1 MSNFRWTRLE
11 LARASRGAVYATFTA
26 SASLA
31 AKLTRLSVAVVF
43 AILMQWASSAVAQLP
58 TGNWQ
63 YHWGDEFQGPTLDT
77 TKWSYN
83 YPWGTTHN
91 HLAVMSPNNVLFG
104 DGTLTLRAQRNG
116 STNNF
121 TSGAISSGYTRFTT
135 DGGYIEA
142 RIRLPSTPG
151 SWPAF
156 WGLYDGWPP
165 EADIME
171 YPIDTAA
178 GVGYAR
184 DQYHTAWHY
193 STSTGNA
200 AGAGQVNPAGV
211 GNLDGAYHTFGMR
224 WTSDQSA
231 AFFFNGQQVSQINN
245 PTAVAQMQRM
255 YLILNYAVGGWPG
268 TPNLSEWGANQFDD
282 MKVDWVRVW
291 KLDADW
297 STTWNYSGAAS
308 TVQWDT
314 AGNWSSGSPNLG
326 GVTASFGT
334 RANAPVQNVDWSGRR
349 TLTTMNLDG
358 TTVYQFGGANDR
370 MVFAWGSN
378 GTTGSSINIAATSTQ
393 SHQIRSELEFIGGLS
408 INNNSSQAFRLS
420 GTLMGQGGIDINGE
434 GAVVFEANNGIY
446 GGSTIIDSGTPG
458 SGVAIVRS
466 QNPFGTDQVIIGEGG
481 NATTGRL
488 ELENDSLVSSLISLN
503 GRNNETIG
511 IQNNSGN
518 NTISGTVRTGVGGA
532 RYRISSESGRMIL
545 SGSESG
551 GIALTS
557 IASGSRTF
565 TLQGSGEGVVSGS
578 ITNGAGTIGITKEGI
593 GEWSLEGQNTYTGAT
608 SITSGTLRVNGTG
621 AINSSSGI
629 AINGVSAKYLHT
641 SSMASTR
648 NINLTLGALDGTGT
662 LGAVTVADQSSN
674 IIANGN
680 GSTAVLSMASLA
692 FNGDAT
698 VNLSLGTNHGLE
710 ITGPLSTTAANG
722 AVTINASK
730 TGWTL
735 GNNNL
740 IRFGSYAGNANH
752 FTLGTV
758 TGLGARQSGAL
769 AVVPNNIALLVS
781 GDLPVWTGLNSSIW
795 TTAATGDHSGPSN
808 WATSNAKTAT
818 NFWAADTPEFN
829 DSYELGNAAASVTNR
844 LVDIQGS
851 NVAPVTVVFNNSAGD
866 YRLASSTGHG
876 ITGTTG
882 LVKSGTSSLI
892 ITNANTFTGDTVI
905 NGGALQL
912 GDGTTNGSLASNV
925 INNSSLAFNVGAT
938 QSFGSVISGTGTMTK
953 AGAGTLILTG
963 NNTYT
968 GNTTISSGTLQ
979 IGDGT
984 TNGSLAS
991 GVTNNGA
998 LAFHLASAQTFGN
1011 TISGTGEVT
1020 KAGSGTLT
1028 LNSNHS
1034 YQGGTTIQS
1043 GALTISGAGTLGTGS
1058 IRIASGATLNI
1069 NRAYATSVAVSGGG
1083 NIIATGTHTVT
1094 GDFSGFSGSYTHN
1107 SATASTAFNNETS
1120 TSENAAYNVA
1130 IAGLSSSQGLIAG
1143 GNGNYTLKMGSLS
1156 GVANSLVRGG
1166 LTATGITTLEIGNLN
1181 TNTTFSGSIN
1191 NGTTKIISLTKV
1203 GSGTLTL
1210 SGVNA
1215 YTGGTNI
1222 NAGTLAI
1229 NGSLSS
1235 ANAVQVASGATLNV
1249 GASGTV
1255 AGSVNANGKLS
1266 GTGALTGAVTV
1277 RGIHAIGN
1285 SPGVQSFNNITY
1297 DGSVFEWELI
1307 RNTTANRGSSF
1318 DAVDST
1324 GTAPRLLSFTN
1335 SPTSDLVFDFAGST
1349 VDWNDPFWNTNRSW
1363 TVFENFN
1370 TVTGSPF
1377 SVRNI
1382 SADSNNLAFGQGY
1395 TNGGSFF
1402 WSVNGGNVLLNYS
1415 AVAVPEPSALALV
1428 GLIGLCAILHQRWRA
1443 KKEFCDS

>member
-1 MSNFRWTRLE
+1 
-11 LARASRGAVYATFTA
+11 
-26 SASLA
+26 
-31 AKLTRLSVAVVF
+31 
-43 AILMQWASSAVAQLP
+43 MQWASSAIAQLP
-58 TGNWQ
+58 TGTWQ

-193 STSTGNA
+193 STGSGNA

-268 TPNLSEWGANQFDD
+268 TPNLSEWGANHFDD

-291 KLDADW
+291 KADADR
-297 STTWNYSGAAS
+297 STTWNYSGTAS

-314 AGNWSSGSPNLG
+314 PGNWSSGAPNLG

-349 TLTTMNLDG
+349 TMTTMNLDG
-358 TTVYQFGGANDR
+358 TTVYQFGGATDR
-370 MVFAWGSN
+370 LVMAWGNN
-378 GTTGSSINIAATSTQ
+378 GTTASSINIAATSTQ
-393 SHQIRSELEFIGGLS
+393 SHQIRSELEFVGGLS
-408 INNNSSQAFRLS
+408 INNNSNQAFRLS
-420 GTLMGQGGIDINGE
+420 GTIMGQGGLEINGD

-458 SGVAIVRS
+458 SGIAIVRS
-466 QNPFGTDQVIIGEGG
+466 QNPFGSDQVIIGEGG

-488 ELENDSLVSSLISLN
+488 ELENNSLVSNLISLN
-503 GRNNETIG
+503 GRNNDTIG

-518 NTISGTVRTGVGGA
+518 NTISGTVQTGLGGT
-532 RYRISSESGRMIL
+532 RYRISSDSGRLTL
-545 SGSESG
+545 SGSESAG
-551 GIALTS
+551 VALTS
-557 IASGSRTF
+557 IASGTRNF
-565 TLQGSGEGVVSGS
+565 TLQGNGEGVVSGN
-578 ITNGAGTIGITKEGI
+578 ITNGSGTVGIIKEGSSD
-593 GEWSLEGQNTYTGAT
+593 WSLEGQNTYTGAT
-608 SITSGTLRVNGTG
+608 NITSGTLRVSGAG
-621 AINSSSGI
+621 AINSTSGI
-629 AINGVSAKYLHT
+629 TINGSNAKYLHT
-641 SSMASTR
+641 SSVASTR
-648 NINLTLGALDGTGT
+648 NINLTLGTVDGVGA
-662 LGAVTVADQSSN
+662 LGAVTVADQRSN

-680 GSTAVLSMASLA
+680 GGTGALSMGSLA
-692 FNGDAT
+692 FSGDAT
-698 VNLSLGTNHGLE
+698 VNLSLGSSHALE
-710 ITGPLSTTAANG
+710 IVGALSTTVANG
-722 AVTINASK
+722 TVTINAAK
-730 TGWTL
+730 TGWSL

-740 IRFGSYAGNANH
+740 IRFGSYAGSANH

-758 TGLGARQSGAL
+758 TGLGSRQSGAL
-769 AVVPNNIALLVS
+769 AVVPDNLALVVS
-781 GDLPVWTGLNSSIW
+781 GDLPVWTGLSSSTW
-795 TTAATGDHSGPSN
+795 TTATTGDHAGPSN

-818 NFWAADTPEFN
+818 NFWAADTPQFN
-829 DSYELGNAAASVTNR
+829 DTYDLGSGVVSITNR

-851 NVAPVTVVFNNSAGD
+851 NVAPVTLTFNNSNGD
-866 YRLASSTGHG
+866 YRLSSSTGHG
-876 ITGTTG
+876 IVGSTG
-882 LVKSGTSSLI
+882 LVKSGSSSLI
-892 ITNANTFTGDTVI
+892 ITNSNSFTGGTTI
-905 NGGALQL
+905 NGGTLQL
-912 GDGTTNGSLASNV
+912 GDGTTNGSLASN
-925 INNSSLAFNVGAT
+925 ITNNSALAFNVGAT
-938 QSFGSVISGTGTMTK
+938 QTFGNVISGTGTMTK
-953 AGAGTLILTG
+953 AGAGTLILTS

-968 GNTTISSGTLQ
+968 GNTTIDGGTLQ

-991 GVTNNGA
+991 SVTNNGA

-1011 TISGTGEVT
+1011 TISGTGQVS
-1020 KAGSGTLT
+1020 KAGAGTLT
-1028 LNSNHS
+1028 LNSSHT

-1043 GALTISGAGTLGTGS
+1043 GALTISGTGTLGTGS
-1058 IRIASGATLNI
+1058 IQIASGATLNI
-1069 NRAYATSVAVSGGG
+1069 NRSYATSVAVSGGG
-1083 NIIATGTHTVT
+1083 SIISTGTHTVT
-1094 GDFSGFSGSYTHN
+1094 GDFSGFSGSFIHN
-1107 SATASTAFNNETS
+1107 TATASTAFNNEVS
-1120 TSENAAYNVA
+1120 TSENAAYSVA
-1130 IAGLSSSQGLIAG
+1130 AAGLSSSQGLIAG

-1166 LTATGITTLEIGNLN
+1166 LTATGTTTLEIGNLN
-1181 TNTTFSGSIN
+1181 TNTTFAGSIN
-1191 NGTTKIISLTKV
+1191 NGTTKVIALTKV

-1210 SGVNA
+1210 SGVNS
-1215 YTGGTNI
+1215 YTGATNI
-1222 NAGTLAI
+1222 NAGTLAV

-1235 ANAVQVASGATLNV
+1235 ASVTTVASGGTLNV
-1249 GASGTV
+1249 GATGTV
-1255 AGSVNANGKLS
+1255 AGNVIVNGKLS
-1266 GTGALTGAVTV
+1266 GVGALTGAVTF
-1277 RGIHAIGN
+1277 RGTHSVGN
-1285 SPGVQSFNNITY
+1285 SPGLQSFSNITY
-1297 DGSVFEWELI
+1297 DGSVFEWELM
-1307 RNTTANRGSSF
+1307 RNTTANRGVNF
-1318 DAVDST
+1318 DAVNGI
-1324 GTAPRLLSFTN
+1324 GTAPRSLAFTN
-1335 SPTSDLVFDFAGST
+1335 SPTSDLVFNFAGST
-1349 VDWNDPFWNTNRSW
+1349 VDWNDPFWTSNQSW
-1363 TVFENFN
+1363 TVFENLTN
-1370 TVTGSPF
+1370 VSGSPF
-1377 SVRNI
+1377 SIRNI
-1382 SADSNNLAFGQGY
+1382 SADSNNLAFGQGN
-1395 TNGGSFF
+1395 TTGGSFH
-1402 WSVNGGNVLLNYS
+1402 WSVNGGSVLLNYS
-1415 AVAVPEPSALALV
+1415 AVAVPEPSTVALL
-1428 GLIGLCAILHQRWRA
+1428 GLMGLGAIVHQRLRT
-1443 KKEFCDS
+1443 KKARR